1 MGGGSLENVERRK
14 DGYGWVG
21 WWAGDEKGTQ
31 GKRGSKLRAHR
42 THAPHAPHMAD
53 RAGPEPDGLLC
64 GTVVDCLRRYVC
76 VVLLSCCP
84 PREPLRVCVQ
94 P

>member
-42 THAPHAPHMAD
+42 THAPHMAD

-64 GTVVDCLRRYVC
+64 GTVVDCLRGYVC